1 MRRSN
6 KVIDLSL
13 LVSGAYAHGC
23 CAEARQAQEALQA
36 EREKSDELQKSV
48 QQLQKSQAELSQKL
62 QLQNSSISS
71 LEAER
76 NTLRASVQQLNAALA
91 SMC

>member
-1 MRRSN
+1 MPRWN
-6 KVIDLSL
+6 KVGDVCL
-13 LVSGAYAHGC
+13 LFNGAYAHGSF
-23 CAEARQAQEALQA
+23 AEARQAQEALQA
-36 EREKSDELQKSV
+36 EREKSEELQKSV
-48 QQLQKSQAELSQKL
+48 EQLLKSQAELSQKA

-91 SMC
+91 STC